1 MSPAKTSINL
11 TKSAELVLERN
22 QHISNRSARISQV
35 LVRYGMLLRAH
46 RTEELLKL
54 AHNQWVLYCVSEWA
68 EAYPVP
74 ATSLNMLLQL
84 VWDEME
90 ETGQV
95 PPAEE
100 LRELLE
106 ATANLT
112 AIEQM
117 VIIEEIESR
126 I

>member
-22 QHISNRSARISQV
+22 QHIGNRSARISQV
-35 LVRYGMLLRAH
+35 LVRYGVLLRAH
-46 RTEELLKL
+46 STEELLKL
-54 AHNQWVLYCVSEWA
+54 AQNQWVSYCISEWA

-74 ATSLNMLLQL
+74 ATSLSTLLQV

-100 LRELLE
+100 LHELLE

-112 AIEQM
+112 TIEQM

-126 I
+126 T